1 MFSSS
6 STTATTVEPST
17 PPSPP
22 PPPLSPRLIPSLP
35 DDVALNIIARVPR
48 RHHPTLSLVSKS
60 MKFLISSPLLYAA
73 RSLLRSAEH
82 FLYISLRLH
91 TSHFIRFYTLY
102 QNPNN
107 TLNPKYTLVP
117 LPLIPSPS
125 LVGSA
130 LAALNQKIYVLGGSI
145 KDIPSSQVWSL
156 DCRTHTW
163 EPAPNMQ
170 VSREFA
176 AAGAVDDKIYVFG
189 GCVVDNWARSM
200 NWAEVYDPKSRKW
213 NSVPS
218 PIEIRDKW
226 MHASAV
232 IDGKVYAMADRN
244 GVCYEVKSGNWATVD
259 SDLDNGWRGRACVID
274 GVLFCYDYLGSI
286 RGYDVKEG
294 TWKELKGWEK
304 GLPRFLC
311 GATMANLGGKLMVV
325 WEAKN
330 GGGKEMEIRCAEIE
344 VKKDEAGELWGEI
357 DWSDVVLLVPR
368 EASIVHCLA
377 VAL

>member
-1 MFSSS
+1 MSTTI
-6 STTATTVEPST
+6 TTATATVKPST
-17 PPSPP
+17 PAT
-22 PPPLSPRLIPSLP
+22 PPLPQLIPSLP
-35 DDVALNIIARVPR
+35 DDVALNIIARIPR
-48 RHHPTLSLVSKS
+48 CHHPTLSLVSKS
-60 MKFLISSPLLYAA
+60 MKSLISSPLLYSA
-73 RSLLRSAEH
+73 RSLLKSSEH
-82 FLYISLRLH
+82 FLYITLRLH
-91 TSHFIRFYTLY
+91 TSHFLRFYSLY
-102 QNPNN
+102 QNPSNPI
-107 TLNPKYTLVP
+107 NPKYSLIP

-130 LAALNQKIYVLGGSI
+130 FAALDHKIYVLGGSI

-163 EPAPNMQ
+163 ELAPNMH

-176 AAGAVDDKIYVFG
+176 AAGVVDDKIFVIG
-189 GCVVDNWARSM
+189 GCVVDNWARST
-200 NWAEVYDPKSRKW
+200 NWAEAYDAKTGKW

-218 PIEIRDKW
+218 PIQIRDKW

-244 GVCYEVKSGNWATVD
+244 GVCYEVGSGSWGTVE

-274 GVLFCYDYLGSI
+274 GVLFCYDYLGNI

-294 TWKELKGWEK
+294 MWKELKGLKK

-325 WEAKN
+325 WESKN
-330 GGGKEMEIRCAEIE
+330 GNGKEMEIRCAEIE
-344 VKKDEAGELWGEI
+344 VRKDERGELWGNIE
-357 DWSDVVLLVPR
+357 WSDVVLLVPR
-368 EASIVHCLA
+368 EASIMHCLA

>member
-1 MFSSS
+1 MSTTTT
-6 STTATTVEPST
+6 TTATATATVKPST
-17 PPSPP
+17 SSLPPSPQ
-22 PPPLSPRLIPSLP
+22 LIPSLP
-35 DDVALNIIARVPR
+35 DDVALNIIARIPR
-48 RHHPTLSLVSKS
+48 CHYPTLSLVSKS
-60 MKFLISSPLLYAA
+60 MKSLISSPLLYTA
-73 RSLLRSAEH
+73 RSVLNSSEN

-91 TSHFIRFYTLY
+91 TSHFLRFYTLF
-102 QNPNN
+102 QNLTNPI
-107 TLNPKYTLVP
+107 NPKYTLIP

-130 LAALNQKIYVLGGSI
+130 FAALDHKIYVLGGCI

-163 EPAPNMQ
+163 ESAPSMH

-176 AAGAVDDKIYVFG
+176 AAGAVNDKIYVIG
-189 GCVVDNWARSM
+189 GCVVDNWARSK
-200 NWAEVYDPKSRKW
+200 NWAEVFDPKTGKW

-218 PIEIRDKW
+218 PIQIRDKW

-232 IDGKVYAMADRN
+232 IDGKLYAMADRS
-244 GVCYEVKSGNWATVD
+244 GVCYEVKSGSWGTVE

-274 GVLFCYDYLGSI
+274 GVLFCYDYLGNI

-294 TWKELKGWEK
+294 IWKELKGLEK
-304 GLPRFLC
+304 ELPRFLC
-311 GATMANLGGKLMVV
+311 GATMANLGGKLVVV
-325 WEAKN
+325 WESKN
-330 GGGKEMEIRCAEIE
+330 GSVKEMEIRCAEIE
-344 VKKDEAGELWGEI
+344 VKMDEGGELWGNIE
-357 DWSDVVLLVPR
+357 WSDVVLLVPR

>member
-1 MFSSS
+1 M
-6 STTATTVEPST
+6 STSTNTAAVKPST
-17 PPSPP
+17 PPEPTQP
-22 PPPLSPRLIPSLP
+22 PRLIPSLP
-35 DDVALNIIARVPR
+35 DDLALNIIARVPR

-60 MKFLISSPLLYAA
+60 MKSLISSPLLYAA
-73 RSLLRSAEH
+73 RSLLSCAEH

-91 TSHFIRFYTLY
+91 SSHFMRFYTLY

-107 TLNPKYTLVP
+107 PLNPKYSLIP

-130 LAALNQKIYVLGGSI
+130 FAAINHKIYVLGGSI
-145 KDIPSSQVWSL
+145 KDIPSPQVWSL
-156 DCRTHTW
+156 DCRTHKW
-163 EPAPNMQ
+163 EPAPNMH

-176 AAGAVDDKIYVFG
+176 AAGAFDDKIYVIG
-189 GCVVDNWARSM
+189 GCVVDNWARSK
-200 NWAEVYDPKSRKW
+200 NWAEVYDPKTGKW

-218 PIEIRDKW
+218 PIQIRDKW

-244 GVCYEVKSGNWATVD
+244 GVCYEVKSGNWETVD

-274 GVLFCYDYLGSI
+274 GVLFCYDYLGNI

-294 TWKELKGWEK
+294 TWKELKGLEK

-325 WEAKN
+325 WESKN
-330 GGGKEMEIRCAEIE
+330 GGGKETEIRCAEIE
-344 VKKDEAGELWGEI
+344 VKTNEAGELWGNIE
-357 DWSDVVLLVPR
+357 WSDVVLLVPR